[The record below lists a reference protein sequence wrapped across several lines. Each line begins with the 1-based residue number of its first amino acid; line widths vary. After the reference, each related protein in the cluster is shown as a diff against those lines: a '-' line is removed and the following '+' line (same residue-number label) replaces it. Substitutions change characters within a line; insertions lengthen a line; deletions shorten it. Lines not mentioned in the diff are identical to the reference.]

1 MKAVLFAVL
10 LLCSPGP
17 LFAQKEEDKF
27 EPVYAAVLKNKV
39 NIRAGQGLNFEIL
52 GQLNKG
58 DTVMVLGRES
68 AWYKIKLPGEAL
80 CFVHKDYIEEGVI
93 KADKVRARA
102 GCGLNFNILGIL
114 QRGEAVDI
122 LEEDGDWLRITPPE
136 GSAGWI
142 KKDYL
147 RQLPFPPPKKRIEAQ
162 GVIDDLGKI
171 VNRQGTHKLIENKIA
186 RRKILYYLKSANADL
201 SRYVYQKVRII
212 GELEDLEDSPYPVIN
227 VEQIIRAGQ

>member
-10 LLCSPGP
+10 LLASPIA
-17 LFAQKEEDKF
+17 LFAQDAGQDKF
-27 EPVYAAVLKNKV
+27 EPVYATVLENKV

-58 DTVMVLGRES
+58 DTVMVIGRERT
-68 AWYKIKLPGEAL
+68 WHKIKLPPQAL
-80 CFVHKDYIEEGVI
+80 CFIHKDYIEGGVV
-93 KADKVRARA
+93 KAGKLRARA

-114 QRGEAVDI
+114 QRGEVVDI

-147 RQLPFPPPKKRIEAQ
+147 RELSLPPPKKRIEVQ
-162 GVIDDLGKI
+162 GVIDELGKI
-171 VNRQGTHKLIENKIA
+171 VNRQGTHKLIKGK
-186 RRKILYYLKSANADL
+186 KILYYLKSANTDL
-201 SRYVYQKVRII
+201 NHYVYQKVRII
-212 GELEDLEDSPYPVIN
+212 GECEERKDSSYPVIN